1 MTESIFKTRKLG
13 DIYDEICQVYLS
25 DDRPWI
31 LGFSGGKDS
40 TCMIQLIWNALV
52 TLPKNKITKKIFI
65 ISSDTLVES
74 PKIVETVTNSL
85 DMMETA
91 GRKIGLPISILG
103 VFTWKRISCKVQ
115 HFVGVPTD

>member
-52 TLPKNKITKKIFI
+52 LPKNKITKKNIHYFNASGIPKNCGNSDEFI
-65 ISSDTLVES
+65 RYDGNGREKNWITNIN
-74 PKIVETVTNSL
+74 KFGETN
-85 DMMETA
+85 
-91 GRKIGLPISILG
+91 
-103 VFTWKRISCKVQ
+103 C
-115 HFVGVPTD
+115 